1 MRLKVRL
8 PVVIA
13 GFLLCAVGPT
23 VRADGIVDVRF
34 TDYVTKTFP
43 GAGPTTATVSGSFVW
58 DTTTETLADIDLVE
72 NGGELVFTPEGGA
85 VSEWFPCEGAPDS
98 CTANDQIAL
107 TGIFYQAILTET
119 PSSFSVLM
127 EGLIGESPGPDPEF
141 SAGQYTLGFSVDG
154 GSLTSTAVSNTLDGQ
169 SFYGTDLTISE
180 VGPVSTPEPPTVAL
194 LGIGL
199 LTVLAI
205 AFARIKRSGAWSV
218 RENLGACS
226 RGN

>member
-1 MRLKVRL
+1 MRLKVWL

-13 GFLLCAVGPT
+13 GFLLCAVVST
-23 VRADGIVDVRF
+23 VRADGIVDVKF

-43 GAGPTTATVSGSFVW
+43 GAGATTATVSGSFVW

-72 NGGELVFTPEGGA
+72 NGGELVFTPKGGG
-85 VSEWFPCEGAPDS
+85 VSEWFPCEGAP
-98 CTANDQIAL
+98 CTANDELAI
-107 TGIFYQAILTET
+107 TGIFYLAILTET

-127 EGLIGESPGPDPEF
+127 EGLDGQAPDAEL

-154 GSLTSTAVSNTLDGQ
+154 GSLTSTATSNTLDGQ
-169 SFYGTDLTISE
+169 SFYGTDLSISE
-180 VGPVSTPEPPTVAL
+180 VGPVGAPEPPTVSL

-205 AFARIKRSGAWSV
+205 AFARIKRNGPCAVRGNPGAWS
-218 RENLGACS
+218 
-226 RGN
+226 RGY